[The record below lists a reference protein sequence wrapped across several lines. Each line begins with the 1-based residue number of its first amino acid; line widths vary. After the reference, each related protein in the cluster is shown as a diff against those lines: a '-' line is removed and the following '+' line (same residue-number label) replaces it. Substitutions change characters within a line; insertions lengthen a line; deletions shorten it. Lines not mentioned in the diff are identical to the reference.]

1 MIRGLTSISALQVLA
16 TTVVVVVGVSA
27 VGASQQ
33 PQQQPPQDSRA
44 NMAPARLAA
53 PAPTMKV
60 TSSAFAADA
69 AIPEKHSGYSSGP
82 SPQLSWS
89 GAPPTTKTFAIVMED
104 PDAKAM
110 APQPFVH
117 WIAYNIPAT
126 TMTLPEG
133 VPAAM
138 PDIKGGGMQ
147 GANGTKASGYFGP
160 RPPAGDPDHHYHFQV
175 FALST
180 ELPLKAG
187 ANKADLLAAM
197 QGYVVAWGELVGTY
211 KRN

>member
-1 MIRGLTSISALQVLA
+1 MTRAVTLRDVCQVAA
-16 TTVVVVVGVSA
+16 TFVLA
-27 VGASQQ
+27 VGATVLGAGTQ
-33 PQQQPPQDSRA
+33 QDSRA
-44 NMAPARLAA
+44 NMTPARLAA

-60 TSSAFAADA
+60 TSTAFTANA

-89 GAPPTTKTFAIVMED
+89 GAPPSTRTFVLVMED
-104 PDAKAM
+104 PDAKAV
-110 APQPFVH
+110 APEPFVH
-117 WIAYNIPAT
+117 WIAYNIPPT

-138 PDIKGGGMQ
+138 AEIKGGGMQ
-147 GANGTKASGYFGP
+147 GLNGTKVAGYFGP

-175 FALST
+175 FALSA

-187 ANKADLLAAM
+187 ANKADLVAAM
-197 QGYVVAWGELVGTY
+197 QGRVLAWGELVGTY
-211 KRN
+211 KREK

>member
-1 MIRGLTSISALQVLA
+1 MIRGFTSISALQVLA
-16 TTVVVVVGVSA
+16 TTVVVVVGTSVG
-27 VGASQQ
+27 GASQQ
-33 PQQQPPQDSRA
+33 SPQQDSRA

-60 TSSAFAADA
+60 TSSAFAANG
-69 AIPEKHSGYSSGP
+69 AIPEKHSGYSNGP

-89 GAPPTTKTFAIVMED
+89 GAPTTTKTFAIVMED
-104 PDAKAM
+104 PDAKVVS
-110 APQPFVH
+110 PQPFVH
-117 WIAYNIPAT
+117 WLVYNIPAT

-133 VPAAM
+133 VPAAL

-147 GANGTKASGYFGP
+147 GVNGTKAGGYFGP

-187 ANKADLLAAM
+187 ASKADLLAAM

-211 KRN
+211 ARK